1 MKAKSLSP
9 GVSPGTPLQPC
20 QPSGAAE
27 SSNHPKLAHAEQT
40 EKAIIDTQVK
50 PKSTRRYYTVAYKR
64 KILAAYDALETA
76 EERGIFL
83 RKEGIYQSR
92 VATWRKE
99 RDEGSLGAK
108 PRGISKKKSDKLQ
121 RENQQLKKRL
131 AQAEAIIDL
140 QKKVSEL
147 LGTHILQPES
157 SGEC

>member
-1 MKAKSLSP
+1 MKTKSLSSS
-9 GVSPGTPLQPC
+9 VSQASQLNPC
-20 QPSGAAE
+20 QASGVTEANRSDVKHDE
-27 SSNHPKLAHAEQT
+27 QSEQT
-40 EKAIIDTQVK
+40 IVETQVK

-76 EERGIFL
+76 EERGSFL
-83 RKEGIYQSR
+83 RKEGLYQSR
-92 VATWRKE
+92 ITTWRQE
-99 RDEGSLGAK
+99 RDEGKLQ
-108 PRGISKKKSDKLQ
+108 SKSSHLSRKKADKLL
-121 RENQQLKKRL
+121 RENKQLKRRL